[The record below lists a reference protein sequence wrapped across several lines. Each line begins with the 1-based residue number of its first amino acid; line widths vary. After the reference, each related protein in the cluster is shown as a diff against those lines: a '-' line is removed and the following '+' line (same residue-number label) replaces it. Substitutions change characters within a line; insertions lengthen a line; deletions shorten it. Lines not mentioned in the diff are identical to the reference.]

1 MVIDSLVSVVI
12 FNLTYNTQYDTVV
25 IVASTK
31 MEDLD
36 LSRFYGKDFPMRKIP
51 PKELKS
57 SARAQAIE
65 ERSHLNSADGR
76 VIDKHDQ
83 FYRDHKLLL
92 KLFQVTK
99 NKQIK
104 I

>member
-1 MVIDSLVSVVI
+1 
-12 FNLTYNTQYDTVV
+12 
-25 IVASTK
+25 

-36 LSRFYGKDFPMRKIP
+36 LTKIYGKDFPMRNIP

-65 ERSHLNSADGR
+65 ERSQLNSADGH
-76 VIDKHDQ
+76 VIDEHDQ

-92 KLFQVTK
+92 KLFQVGT
-99 NKQIK
+99 
-104 I
+104 